1 MTPTI
6 IRQAEWSR
14 PVRPVRRE
22 VLTATPEVD
31 EGHPP
36 LLFVPGFGHGAWA
49 YAEHW
54 LEHTASRG
62 FAAHAVSLRGH
73 GRSDADSKASLRAY
87 AHDVAQV
94 AASLPRR
101 AVLVG
106 HGAGA
111 LVVAHALARYAAR
124 AGVLISPIL
133 RNRNPLA
140 VLGGKPGARQLFSR
154 ELPSATAR
162 GYTARI
168 GKASGRARRELLIGR
183 TPEEPVGNPPM
194 LIVGS
199 PDDALVSSNAL
210 KQAARAYGG
219 APLLFPGMGHD
230 VMLDARWRE
239 PIDAILD
246 WLEKA

>member
-22 VLTATPEVD
+22 VLTATPEAD

-73 GRSDADSKASLRAY
+73 GRSDADRKASLRAY
-87 AHDVAQV
+87 SHDVAQV

-111 LVVAHALARYAAR
+111 LVVAHTLARYAAR

-140 VLGGKPGARQLFSR
+140 VLGGRDRKS
-154 ELPSATAR
+154 
-162 GYTARI
+162 
-168 GKASGRARRELLIGR
+168 
-183 TPEEPVGNPPM
+183 V
-194 LIVGS
+194 V
-199 PDDALVSSNAL
+199 
-210 KQAARAYGG
+210 
-219 APLLFPGMGHD
+219 
-230 VMLDARWRE
+230 
-239 PIDAILD
+239 
-246 WLEKA
+246 